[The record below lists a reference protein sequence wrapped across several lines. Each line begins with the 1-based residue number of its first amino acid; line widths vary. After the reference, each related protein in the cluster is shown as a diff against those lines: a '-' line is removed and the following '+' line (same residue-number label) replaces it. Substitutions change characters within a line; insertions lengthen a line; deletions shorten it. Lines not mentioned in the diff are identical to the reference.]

1 MKLTFYTPSY
11 KNAEGFGGASFG
23 FAGEEDEN
31 LTLARSFPED
41 IGGVSVCG
49 SYKDILE
56 NIPNGKWQAGVVLLG
71 NAGGENEF
79 VRALSKKVS
88 APLVGGAGAICPK
101 TGDGALITGRGEAA
115 VFLISD
121 ERYDVSVMSEN
132 VHYDILGEH
141 KISFSG
147 RYIDTVDGEDA
158 LTWYNDQRQKFGIAE
173 NDFEHLTLADKNGIN
188 AHLSVRDGRLFS
200 GRDLEGKMDLRYL
213 PREAAQARIE
223 KFYRADEDVIVF
235 GCAGLKA
242 TLSEGIRT
250 NALGLFMFG
259 EVCTVGNVSNFGN
272 LMLSKLI
279 LKKK

>member
-31 LTLARSFPED
+31 LTLSRSFPEEV
-41 IGGVSVCG
+41 GGVSVCG
-49 SYKDILE
+49 TYKDILE
-56 NIPNGKWQAGVVLLG
+56 NIPEGKWQAGIVLLG

-79 VRALSKKVS
+79 VRALSEKVC

-101 TGDGALITGRGEAA
+101 TGESALITGRGEAA

-121 ERYDVSVMSEN
+121 ENFDVSVKCEN

-141 KISFSG
+141 KITFDG
-147 RYIDTVDGEDA
+147 RFIETVDGGDA
-158 LTWYNDQRQKFGIAE
+158 LAWYNDRREKLGISE
-173 NDFEHLTLADKNGIN
+173 NDFEHLTFADKNGIN

-200 GRDLEGKMDLRYL
+200 GRDLAEVMELRYL
-213 PREAAQARIE
+213 PRDAAQERIE
-223 KFYRADEDVIVF
+223 NFYRADEDTIVF
-235 GCAGLKA
+235 GCAGLKG
-242 TLSEGIRT
+242 TLSDGIRT
-250 NALGLFMFG
+250 KALGLFMFG
-259 EVCTVGNVSNFGN
+259 EVCTVGNVSDFGN